1 MRERFSAAP
10 RLGPRPVGGLGQGS
24 GVLQGTAP
32 SPSVHLLIQGS
43 ISYLNPHLLPHSPP
57 DEHHSINR
65 WLSEPPMAAHGQQLS
80 WGGPYCSSNQWLR
93 GTINGRSLTV
103 GLPRGFSGKESACNA
118 GDVGLTLGLGRSP
131 GEGNG
136 NSLQFSCL
144 GNPMDRGAWWAPV
157 HAVAK
162 SQARLSD

>member
-24 GVLQGTAP
+24 GVLQDTAP

-43 ISYLNPHLLPHSPP
+43 FSYLNPHLLPHSPP
-57 DEHHSINR
+57 DDHHSINLPNSSSR
-65 WLSEPPMAAHGQQLS
+65 

-93 GTINGRSLTV
+93 GTNGCSLTI
-103 GLPRGFSGKESACNA
+103 GLPKGFSGKESACNA

-144 GNPMDRGAWWAPV
+144 GNPMDRGAWRAPV
-157 HAVAK
+157 HAVVK
-162 SQARLSD
+162 SQTWLSD

>member
-24 GVLQGTAP
+24 GVLQDTAP

-43 ISYLNPHLLPHSPP
+43 FSYLNPHLLPHSPP
-57 DEHHSINR
+57 DDHHSINLPNSSSR
-65 WLSEPPMAAHGQQLS
+65 

-93 GTINGRSLTV
+93 GTNGCSLTI

-118 GDVGLTLGLGRSP
+118 GDPHLIPALGSSLEKGMTTQSSILAWEIPWTEEP
-131 GEGNG
+131 GG
-136 NSLQFSCL
+136 LQFMRSRRVRH
-144 GNPMDRGAWWAPV
+144 D
-157 HAVAK
+157 
-162 SQARLSD
+162 